1 MLETLTAADF
11 EAQLQTSFWCTLAD
25 QEYELILAN
34 VERLPSYGNRPASNQ
49 SFSLLF
55 YLPSGHYL
63 PQQIYELRHASM
75 AQLSIFMVPVGRDQ
89 HGLHLQAIFN
99 HA

>member
-1 MLETLTAADF
+1 MPETLTAADF
-11 EAQLQTSFWCTLAD
+11 EAHLQTSFWCMLAG
-25 QEYELILAN
+25 QEYELILAS
-34 VERLPSYGNRPASNQ
+34 VERLPVYGNRPATHP

-75 AQLSIFMVPVGRDQ
+75 GQLSIFMVPIGRDQ
-89 HGLHLQAIFN
+89 QGLHLQAIFN
-99 HA
+99 